1 MWQCLLC
8 FRFIRKILFLLP
20 KVHGEFKS
28 NCLQIIHSRVTSIE
42 NLFVELKNKNILDIL
57 SYRYVAKQQKWE
69 NGVYCD
75 VPCLSL
81 VVKVASILPGPT
93 NAFHF
98 QYCKCVKMTDA
109 FHWALLLSA
118 ISGFAGDPTSLAH
131 DNIISAFSLKT

>member
-1 MWQCLLC
+1 M
-8 FRFIRKILFLLP
+8 
-20 KVHGEFKS
+20 
-28 NCLQIIHSRVTSIE
+28 
-42 NLFVELKNKNILDIL
+42 ELKNKNILDIL

-81 VVKVASILPGPT
+81 VVKVASILPCPT

-98 QYCKCVKMTDA
+98 QYCKCVKMTKA
-109 FHWALLLSA
+109 FHWALLLST
-118 ISGFAGDPTSLAH
+118 ISGFAGDSTSLAR